1 MLNEVGPSHPHM
13 TSMTEETTKNIRQE
27 KIRRIQ
33 RGSAPRVLDLFAGCG
48 GLSLGFST
56 AGFEISAGLEI
67 NDYAAQ
73 THAENFFS
81 GEKVDHHAKGRDI
94 RETEPEDLFRDV
106 ESSQDAAGRIDVI
119 VGGPPCQ
126 SFARVGRA
134 KLRDV
139 DQNPEAFLDDSRGNL
154 YLRYLDY
161 VRKLQPLAL
170 VVENVPDALNYGD
183 HNIAEEISE
192 VLKELGY
199 SSRYTLLNSAFY
211 GVPQMRE
218 RMFLVA
224 WADEVDS
231 DIRFP
236 EPTHWIDLPSGYHG
250 SRSVALKHVRKG
262 SLFADNGLQK
272 GHFVKIPEAS
282 ADLPNATTA
291 RQAIDDLPEITQH
304 LRGELTRG
312 ARRFN
317 QLEPYPG
324 DAHTL
329 YAKLMRNWP
338 DFESHDG
345 IKDHVDAIRN
355 LPRDYPIFERM
366 DPGDQYPAAHEI
378 AHELLEEH
386 LNEVM
391 VREGIYI
398 TEGSPYYSKYRDD
411 IVPPY
416 DPSKFP
422 NKWRKMEPDE
432 PARTLTAHIG
442 KDTYSHIHYD
452 SEQART
458 ISVREAA
465 RLQSFPD
472 GFEFAGTMNPAFR
485 QIGNAVPPLVAFH
498 IARKV
503 GNALEFETVEP
514 LPLPET
520 GLTSNGKS

>member
-1 MLNEVGPSHPHM
+1 MTQDVNRRARNEKLN
-13 TSMTEETTKNIRQE
+13 RL
-27 KIRRIQ
+27 Q

-56 AGFEISAGLEI
+56 GGFEVAAGLELD
-67 NDYAAQ
+67 DYAAQ

-81 GEKVDHHAKGRDI
+81 DEENVSHHATGRDI
-94 RETEPEDLFRDV
+94 RKTEPEDILTDV
-106 ESSQDAAGRIDVI
+106 DQGQEVADQIDVI

-139 DQNPEAFLDDSRGNL
+139 DENPEAFLDDRRGNL
-154 YLRYLDY
+154 YLRYLHY
-161 VRKLQPLAL
+161 VRKLEPLAL
-170 VVENVPDALNYGD
+170 VVENVPDALNYGN
-183 HNIAEEISE
+183 HNIAEEIAE
-192 VLKELGY
+192 VLESRGY
-199 SSRYTLLNSAFY
+199 SCKYTLLNSAFY

-224 WADEVDS
+224 WADEVESEID
-231 DIRFP
+231 FP
-236 EPTHWIDLPSGYHG
+236 NPTHWIDLPSGYHG
-250 SRSVALKHVRKG
+250 SRSVALKHVRRG
-262 SLFADNGLQK
+262 SLFANNGSQK

-282 ADLPNATTA
+282 GDLPPAVTAKEAT
-291 RQAIDDLPEITQH
+291 DDLPEITHH

-317 QLEPYPG
+317 ELEPYPEE
-324 DAHTL
+324 AHTP

-338 DFESHDG
+338 SFESHDG
-345 IKDHVDAIRN
+345 IKDHVNAIRN

-366 DPGDQYPAAHEI
+366 EPGDQYPEAYEKAVQLFE
-378 AHELLEEH
+378 EQLEEERQSGRG
-386 LNEVM
+386 LP
-391 VREGIYI
+391 
-398 TEGSPYYSKYRDD
+398 EGSEEFKELRDS

-422 NKWRKMEPDE
+422 NKWRKMEADE

-485 QIGNAVPPLVAFH
+485 QIGNAVPPLLAHLISLEVAS
-498 IARKV
+498 
-503 GNALEFETVEP
+503 ALDFE
-514 LPLPET
+514 
-520 GLTSNGKS
+520 SNSIIPKLSLHASR